1 MDSLSAPEPHG
12 ISTQGGSHSCRA
24 HSCTCAC
31 VYTYSFTKIRC
42 ALPCPN
48 YFCVPRLQAYMRR
61 AAAHKEL
68 DDLDHALGD
77 AKKVC
82 VHKKGTHVFSTL
94 GPVIC
99 LPTAKQSLS
108 HPCRIAEAHRES
120 HRGTLQCSGIPHSRH
135 GEVVFDPLWLSFA
148 TCVLH
153 FTFQFRPQSL
163 TLLPHMSC
171 WRLSH
176 LSCMARYWNLSK
188 AMPGPPKQSWSWNLL
203 SVRKMTN

>member
-108 HPCRIAEAHRES
+108 HPCRIAEAHRERVIEAHCSAQVFRTVAMGRWFLIPFGLVLQRVFCIS
-120 HRGTLQCSGIPHSRH
+120 HSNSGHSH
-135 GEVVFDPLWLSFA
+135 SH
-148 TCVLH
+148 C
-153 FTFQFRPQSL
+153 SL
-163 TLLPHMSC
+163 T
-171 WRLSH
+171 
-176 LSCMARYWNLSK
+176 
-188 AMPGPPKQSWSWNLL
+188 
-203 SVRKMTN
+203 